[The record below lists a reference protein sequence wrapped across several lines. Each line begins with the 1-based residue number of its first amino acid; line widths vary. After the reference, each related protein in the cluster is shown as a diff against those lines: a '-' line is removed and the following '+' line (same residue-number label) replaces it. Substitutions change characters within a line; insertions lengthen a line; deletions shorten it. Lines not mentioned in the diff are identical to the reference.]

1 MNHVDVIVVG
11 SGIAGL
17 TATAYLSKEKLNVLL
32 LEQASEVGGLLGAF
46 TVDGHALDKGARS
59 IIDSGIVFPMLRQL
73 GIPIEFVANP
83 IKITLGSKSLI
94 LKDETDIGKYGMML
108 KEIYPQNAQEI
119 DVIVKDIYYVMKTMD
134 VLYGIENPMF
144 LPKPYKIDYIVKTLI
159 PWALKFLFK
168 FRNMSR
174 LQEPI
179 NDFLR
184 TRTKNEELINII
196 TQHFFSSTPT
206 FFALSYFTLYL
217 QYHYPK
223 GSSQV
228 IVDRLKALIL
238 KEGGKIET
246 NKQIIK
252 IDVEERQV
260 ETVDGQIYAYDQM
273 IWAADT
279 NVLYKTIDT
288 DKIRSGKLL
297 NKIEQRRE
305 FYKDKIG
312 ADSVLTIYMT
322 VDLPPSHFESITGP
336 HCFYT
341 PRKEGLSAIS
351 LKDIQKDGQFI
362 DDRQK
367 LFDWVST
374 FVEYNTLEVSIP
386 SLRDQSLSPQGQT
399 GLIVSILFDYHLAKH
414 FDKLAIYEE
423 FKQHVTQ
430 LMVHQLS
437 NGYIANLDQHI
448 LKTIVF
454 TPLSIERKSLNTHGS
469 LTGWSFANKPFP
481 ATHKFIQLT
490 KSVLTAVDSI
500 KQAGQ
505 WAFNPA
511 GVPVSILTAKLATD
525 AVINDLRKSHH
536 IKKGGTHVEQ
546 SRNSR

>member
-32 LEQASEVGGLLGAF
+32 LEKESDVGGLLGAF
-46 TVDGHALDKGARS
+46 TVDGHVLDKGARS

-73 GIPIEFVANP
+73 GIPMEFVANP
-83 IKITLGSKSLI
+83 IKITIGSKSLT
-94 LKDETDIGKYGMML
+94 LNDETDIAKYGRML
-108 KEIYPQNAQEI
+108 KEIYPQNAQDI
-119 DVIVKDIYYVMKTMD
+119 DIIVKDIYYVMKTMD
-134 VLYGIENPMF
+134 VLYGIENPVF
-144 LPKPYKIDYIVKTLI
+144 LPKPYKAEYIAKTLI
-159 PWALKFLFK
+159 PFALKILFK
-168 FRNMSR
+168 IRTMSR
-174 LQEPI
+174 LQQPI
-179 NDFLR
+179 NEFLR

-223 GSSQV
+223 GSTQT

-238 KEGGKIET
+238 KQGGKIET
-246 NKQIIK
+246 SKQVVI
-252 IDVEERQV
+252 IDVEKKQI
-260 ETVDGQIYAYDQM
+260 ETADGQKYAYDQM

-279 NVLYKTIDT
+279 NVLYQTIDIE
-288 DKIRSGKLL
+288 KIRSDKLAEAI
-297 NKIEQRRE
+297 KHRKA

-312 ADSVLTIYMT
+312 ADSVLTVYMT

-362 DDRQK
+362 DNKQA
-367 LFDWVST
+367 LFDWVSKY
-374 FVEYNTLEVSIP
+374 VEYNTLEVSIP
-386 SLRDQSLSPQGQT
+386 SLRDPMLSPQGQT
-399 GLIVSILFDYHLAKH
+399 GLIVSILFDYHLVSH
-414 FDKLAIYEE
+414 FDKLNIYDE
-423 FKQHVTQ
+423 FKRHVTQ
-430 LMVHQLS
+430 LMIHQLS
-437 NGYIANLDQHI
+437 DGYMANLDQHI
-448 LKTIVF
+448 LKTIVS
-454 TPLSIERKSLNTHGS
+454 TPLSIERKSLNTQGS

-481 ATHKFIQLT
+481 ATHTFIQLT

-525 AVINDLRKSHH
+525 AVIKDLRKSHH
-536 IKKGGTHVEQ
+536 MKKGGPHVE
-546 SRNSR
+546 

>member
-1 MNHVDVIVVG
+1 MNHADVIVVG

-17 TATAYLSKEKLNVLL
+17 TAAAYLSKEKLNVLL
-32 LEQASEVGGLLGAF
+32 LEKESDVGGLLGAF
-46 TVDGHALDKGARS
+46 TVDGHVLDKGARS
-59 IIDSGIVFPMLRQL
+59 IIDSGIVFPMFRQL
-73 GIPIEFVANP
+73 GIPMEFVANP
-83 IKITLGSKSLI
+83 IKITIGSKSLT
-94 LKDETDIGKYGMML
+94 LNDETDIGKYGMML
-108 KEIYPQNAQEI
+108 KEIYPQNAQDI
-119 DVIVKDIYYVMKTMD
+119 DIIVKDIYYVMKTMD

-144 LPKPYKIDYIVKTLI
+144 LPKPYKAEYIAKTLI
-159 PWALKFLFK
+159 PFALKILFK
-168 FRNMSR
+168 IRTMSR
-174 LQEPI
+174 LQQPI

-223 GSSQV
+223 GSTQT
-228 IVDRLKALIL
+228 IVDHLKELIL
-238 KEGGKIET
+238 EEGGKIET
-246 NKQIIK
+246 SKQVVI
-252 IDVEERQV
+252 IDVEKKQI
-260 ETVDGQIYAYDQM
+260 ETADGQKYAYDQM

-288 DKIRSGKLL
+288 ENIQSNKLTSKIKQKRD
-297 NKIEQRRE
+297 

-312 ADSVLTIYMT
+312 ADSVLTVYMT

-362 DDRQK
+362 DDKQA
-367 LFDWVST
+367 LFDWVSA

-386 SLRDQSLSPQGQT
+386 SLRDQTLSPQGQT
-399 GLIVSILFDYHLAKH
+399 GLIVSILFDYHLVNH
-414 FDKLAIYEE
+414 FDKLNMYDE
-423 FKQHVTQ
+423 FKRHVTQ

-437 NGYIANLDQHI
+437 DGYIANLDQHI

-481 ATHKFIQLT
+481 AIHKFIQLT

-525 AVINDLRKSHH
+525 AVIKDLRKSHH
-536 IKKGGTHVEQ
+536 MKKGGTHVE
-546 SRNSR
+546 

>member
-1 MNHVDVIVVG
+1 
-11 SGIAGL
+11 
-17 TATAYLSKEKLNVLL
+17 
-32 LEQASEVGGLLGAF
+32 
-46 TVDGHALDKGARS
+46 
-59 IIDSGIVFPMLRQL
+59 
-73 GIPIEFVANP
+73 
-83 IKITLGSKSLI
+83 
-94 LKDETDIGKYGMML
+94 
-108 KEIYPQNAQEI
+108 
-119 DVIVKDIYYVMKTMD
+119 
-134 VLYGIENPMF
+134 
-144 LPKPYKIDYIVKTLI
+144 
-159 PWALKFLFK
+159 
-168 FRNMSR
+168 MSR
-174 LQEPI
+174 LQQPI

-223 GSSQV
+223 GSTQT

-246 NKQIIK
+246 RKQVVI
-252 IDVEERQV
+252 IDVEKKQI
-260 ETVDGQIYAYDQM
+260 ETADGQKYAYDQM

-288 DKIRSGKLL
+288 ENIQSNKLASKIKQKRD
-297 NKIEQRRE
+297 

-312 ADSVLTIYMT
+312 ADSVLTVYMT

-362 DDRQK
+362 DDKQA
-367 LFDWVST
+367 LFDWVSA

-386 SLRDQSLSPQGQT
+386 SLRDQTLSPQGQT
-399 GLIVSILFDYHLAKH
+399 GLIVSILFDYHLVNH
-414 FDKLAIYEE
+414 FDKLNMYDE
-423 FKQHVTQ
+423 FKRHVTQ
-430 LMVHQLS
+430 LMIHQLS
-437 NGYIANLDQHI
+437 DGYIANLDQHI

-511 GVPVSILTAKLATD
+511 GVPVSILTAKLAVPMQLSKIYVSHIAT
-525 AVINDLRKSHH
+525 RKVEH
-536 IKKGGTHVEQ
+536 HVE
-546 SRNSR
+546 

>member
-32 LEQASEVGGLLGAF
+32 LERESEVGGLLGAF
-46 TVDGHALDKGARS
+46 TVDGHVMDKGARS

-73 GIPIEFVANP
+73 GIPMEFVANP
-83 IKITLGSKSLI
+83 IKITIGSKSLT
-94 LKDETDIGKYGMML
+94 LNDETDIDKYGMML
-108 KEIYPQNAQEI
+108 KEIYPQSANDI
-119 DVIVKDIYYVMKTMD
+119 DIIVKDIYYVMKTMD

-144 LPKPYKIDYIVKTLI
+144 LPKPYKAEYIAKTLI
-159 PWALKFLFK
+159 PFALKVLFK
-168 FRNMSR
+168 IRNMSR
-174 LQEPI
+174 LQQPI
-179 NDFLR
+179 NEFLR

-223 GSSQV
+223 GSTQT

-246 NKQIIK
+246 SKQVVI
-252 IDVEERQV
+252 IDVEKKQIG
-260 ETVDGQIYAYDQM
+260 TADGQKYTYDQM

-279 NVLYKTIDT
+279 NVLYQTIDT
-288 DKIRSGKLL
+288 DKINSAKLADAI
-297 NKIEQRRE
+297 KHRRA

-312 ADSVLTIYMT
+312 ADSVLTVYMT
-322 VDLPPSHFESITGP
+322 VDLPPSHFENITGP

-341 PRKEGLSAIS
+341 PRKEGLSVIS

-362 DDRQK
+362 DDKQT
-367 LFDWVST
+367 LFDWVSKY
-374 FVEYNTLEVSIP
+374 VEYNTFEVSIP
-386 SLRDQSLSPQGQT
+386 SLRDPTLSPQGQT
-399 GLIVSILFDYHLAKH
+399 GLIVSILFDYHLVSH
-414 FDKLAIYEE
+414 FNKLNIYDE

-430 LMVHQLS
+430 LMIHHLS
-437 NGYIANLDQHI
+437 DGYIANLDQHMI
-448 LKTIVF
+448 KTIVS
-454 TPLSIERKSLNTHGS
+454 TPLSIEKKSLNTHGS

-481 ATHKFIQLT
+481 ATHTFIQLT

-525 AVINDLRKSHH
+525 AVIKDLCKSHR
-536 IKKGGTHVEQ
+536 IKKGGTHIE
-546 SRNSR
+546 

>member
-1 MNHVDVIVVG
+1 MNHADVIVVG

-17 TATAYLSKEKLNVLL
+17 TAAAYLSKEKLNVLL
-32 LEQASEVGGLLGAF
+32 LEKESDVGGLLGAF
-46 TVDGHALDKGARS
+46 TVDGHVLDKGARS

-73 GIPIEFVANP
+73 GIPMEFVANP
-83 IKITLGSKSLI
+83 IKITIGSKSLT
-94 LKDETDIGKYGMML
+94 LNDETDIGKYGMML
-108 KEIYPQNAQEI
+108 KEIYPQNAQDI
-119 DVIVKDIYYVMKTMD
+119 DIIVKDIYYVMKTMD

-144 LPKPYKIDYIVKTLI
+144 LPKPYKAEYIAKTLI
-159 PWALKFLFK
+159 PFALKILFK
-168 FRNMSR
+168 IRTMSR
-174 LQEPI
+174 LQQPI

-223 GSSQV
+223 GSTQT
-228 IVDRLKALIL
+228 IVDHLKELIL
-238 KEGGKIET
+238 EEGGKIET
-246 NKQIIK
+246 SKQVVI
-252 IDVEERQV
+252 IDVEKKQI
-260 ETVDGQIYAYDQM
+260 ETADGQKYAYDQM

-288 DKIRSGKLL
+288 ENIQSNKLTSKIKQKRD
-297 NKIEQRRE
+297 

-312 ADSVLTIYMT
+312 ADSVLTVYMA
-322 VDLPPSHFESITGP
+322 VDLPPSHFERITGP

-362 DDRQK
+362 DDKQT
-367 LFDWVST
+367 LFEWVSKY
-374 FVEYNTLEVSIP
+374 VEYNTLEVSIP
-386 SLRDQSLSPQGQT
+386 SLRDQTLSPQGQT
-399 GLIVSILFDYHLAKH
+399 GLIVSILFDYHLVDH

-430 LMVHQLS
+430 LMIHHLS
-437 NGYIANLDQHI
+437 DGYIANLDQHI

-481 ATHKFIQLT
+481 AIHKFIQLT

-511 GVPVSILTAKLATD
+511 GVPVSILTAKLAVD
-525 AVINDLRKSHH
+525 AVIKDLRKSHRN
-536 IKKGGTHVEQ
+536 KKGGHHVE
-546 SRNSR
+546 

>member
-17 TATAYLSKEKLNVLL
+17 TAAAYLSKEKLNVLL
-32 LEQASEVGGLLGAF
+32 LEKESDVGGLLGAF
-46 TVDGHALDKGARS
+46 TVDGHVLDKGARS

-73 GIPIEFVANP
+73 GIPMEFVANP
-83 IKITLGSKSLI
+83 IKITIGSKSLT
-94 LKDETDIGKYGMML
+94 LNDETDIGKYGMML
-108 KEIYPQNAQEI
+108 KEIYPQNAQDI
-119 DVIVKDIYYVMKTMD
+119 DIIVKDIYYVMKTMD

-144 LPKPYKIDYIVKTLI
+144 LPKPYKIEYIAKTLI
-159 PWALKFLFK
+159 PFALKILFK
-168 FRNMSR
+168 IRTMSR
-174 LQEPI
+174 LQQPI

-223 GSSQV
+223 GSTQT
-228 IVDRLKALIL
+228 IVDHLKELIL
-238 KEGGKIET
+238 EEGGKIET
-246 NKQIIK
+246 SKQVVI
-252 IDVEERQV
+252 IDVEKKQI
-260 ETVDGQIYAYDQM
+260 ETADGQKYAYDQM

-288 DKIRSGKLL
+288 ENIRSNKLAS
-297 NKIEQRRE
+297 KIKQKRD

-312 ADSVLTIYMT
+312 ADSVLTVYMT

-362 DDRQK
+362 DDKQA
-367 LFDWVST
+367 LFDWVSA

-386 SLRDQSLSPQGQT
+386 SLRDQTLSPQGQT
-399 GLIVSILFDYHLAKH
+399 GLIVSILFDYHLVDH

-430 LMVHQLS
+430 LMIHHLS
-437 NGYIANLDQHI
+437 DGYIANLDRHI
-448 LKTIVF
+448 LKTIVS

-525 AVINDLRKSHH
+525 AVIKDLRKSHRN
-536 IKKGGTHVEQ
+536 KKGGHHVE
-546 SRNSR
+546 

>member
-32 LEQASEVGGLLGAF
+32 LEKESDVGGLLGAF
-46 TVDGHALDKGARS
+46 TVDGHVLDKGARS

-73 GIPIEFVANP
+73 GIPMEFVANP
-83 IKITLGSKSLI
+83 IKITIGSKSLT
-94 LKDETDIGKYGMML
+94 LNDETDIAKYGRML
-108 KEIYPQNAQEI
+108 KEIYPQNAQDI
-119 DVIVKDIYYVMKTMD
+119 DIIVKDIYYVMKTMD
-134 VLYGIENPMF
+134 VLYGIENPVF
-144 LPKPYKIDYIVKTLI
+144 LPKPYKAEYIAKTLI
-159 PWALKFLFK
+159 PFALKILFK
-168 FRNMSR
+168 IRTMSR
-174 LQEPI
+174 LQQPI
-179 NDFLR
+179 NEFLR

-223 GSSQV
+223 GSTQT

-238 KEGGKIET
+238 KQGGKIET
-246 NKQIIK
+246 SKQVVI
-252 IDVEERQV
+252 IDVEKKQI
-260 ETVDGQIYAYDQM
+260 ETADGQKYAYDQM

-279 NVLYKTIDT
+279 NVLYQTIDIE
-288 DKIRSGKLL
+288 KIRSDKLAEAI
-297 NKIEQRRE
+297 KHRKA

-312 ADSVLTIYMT
+312 ADSVLTVYMT

-362 DDRQK
+362 DDKQT

-386 SLRDQSLSPQGQT
+386 SLRDPMLSPQGQT
-399 GLIVSILFDYHLAKH
+399 GLIVSILFDYHLVSH
-414 FDKLAIYEE
+414 FDKLNIYDE
-423 FKQHVTQ
+423 FKRHVTQ
-430 LMVHQLS
+430 LMIHQLS
-437 NGYIANLDQHI
+437 DGYMANLDQHI
-448 LKTIVF
+448 LKTIVS
-454 TPLSIERKSLNTHGS
+454 TPLSIERKSLNTQGS

-481 ATHKFIQLT
+481 ATHTFIQLT

-525 AVINDLRKSHH
+525 AVIKDLRKSHRM
-536 IKKGGTHVEQ
+536 KKGGTHVE
-546 SRNSR
+546 